1 MTDFHGNE
9 RDARYLAQ
17 QLQTNGQII
26 RFRNRMQ
33 TARDRLHDIRV
44 ELEFKDSG
52 RPHGGRA
59 SRPVVEIPVPGLDRS
74 DSTVPSARAVSG
86 TRVPSVR
93 DMPAVAAV
101 GGGDTA
107 AALLPRVASN
117 ASVSAFPGV
126 YALKPGG

>member
-1 MTDFHGNE
+1 MNDFHGND

-26 RFRNRMQ
+26 RHRNRMQ
-33 TARDRLHDIRV
+33 AARDRLHNIRV

-52 RPHGGRA
+52 RPSVPPVA
-59 SRPVVEIPVPGLDRS
+59 RPVVEVPLPGLDRS
-74 DSTVPSARAVSG
+74 DSTVPTHRAISG

-93 DMPAVAAV
+93 DMQPVAA
-101 GGGDTA
+101 GDTA
-107 AALLPRVASN
+107 AALVPRVAAS

-126 YALKPGG
+126 YALKPNG